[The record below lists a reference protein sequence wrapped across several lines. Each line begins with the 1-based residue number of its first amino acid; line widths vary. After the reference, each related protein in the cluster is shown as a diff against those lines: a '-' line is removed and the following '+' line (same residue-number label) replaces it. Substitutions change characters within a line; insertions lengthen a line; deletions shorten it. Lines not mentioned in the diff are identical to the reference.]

1 MKQPTN
7 LLVYQYVRSR
17 KGHDIVTEKF
27 TKALSSFGKSIKLDI
42 QDAWKAITRVV
53 VAPRSQMVLIMLNI
67 ISVSRKTFEKYT
79 KFRVQI
85 DESNEAACWDLFY
98 RKP

>member
-1 MKQPTN
+1 M
-7 LLVYQYVRSR
+7 LEEE
-17 KGHDIVTEKF
+17 KGHGIVTENV
-27 TKALSSFGKSIKLDI
+27 TKALSSFGKSRKIDI
-42 QDAWKAITRVV
+42 QAVHKAITIVV
-53 VAPRSQMVLIMLNI
+53 VVPRSQMVLTMLNI

-85 DESNEAACWDLFY
+85 DESNEAACWDLFC